1 MINYPISVFIDTN
14 IFDECK
20 YHLEDT
26 SVLKILRKFADDKKI
41 RLYTSNIVL
50 GEVEKHIKDNVSSTY
65 DVLKKQIK
73 EMRKFISPSI
83 LVDTPIRPYFDLP
96 LNDGLEDAA
105 FAKFYEYICEVGFT
119 VLDNSGVDVNK
130 IVDDYFHCRPPF
142 EDNVKKKSEF
152 PDAIMISKLKEEFG
166 KDNCV
171 WIVSGDNGFQRAFVG
186 LEGFNCLGKLKD
198 LFDIIN
204 EQDEKAIYDA
214 IKFHLLNDVVLENI
228 EMKIKEKISDGA
240 FEIDGMDCD
249 RKGFCEGFDYDEAF
263 IESISNL
270 SVGLSSV
277 NEVGENTVSV
287 TIECRADIS
296 VLCSYDDLDNA
307 AWNSEEKEY
316 IYLERGKVSE
326 DHSVEFESELEFS
339 ISSRANDFTFQ
350 LEKIELYLELN
361 QWTRTTREEI
371 VNDSRSEAEA
381 EMMDTLEEY
390 YKH

>member
-1 MINYPISVFIDTN
+1 MFVYPMSVFIDTN

-41 RLYTSNIVL
+41 CLYTSNIVL

-73 EMRKFISPSI
+73 EMRKLISPSI
-83 LVDTPIRPYFDLP
+83 LVDTPIKLYFELP

-105 FAKFYEYICEVGFT
+105 FTKFYEYICEVGFT
-119 VLDNSGVDVNK
+119 VLDNSGVDANQ

-152 PDAIMISKLKEEFG
+152 PDAIMISKIKAEFG

-171 WIVSGDNGFQRAFVG
+171 WIVSSDKGFQRAFAG
-186 LEGFNCLGKLKD
+186 LEGFNCLDKLKD

-204 EQDEKAIYDA
+204 EQDEKATYDA
-214 IKFHLLNDVVLENI
+214 IKLHLLNDDVLKKI
-228 EMKIKEKISDGA
+228 EIEIKEKISDGA

-270 SVGLSSV
+270 TVSLSSV
-277 NEVGENTVSV
+277 NEVSKNTVSITV
-287 TIECRADIS
+287 ECRADIS
-296 VLCSYDDLDNA
+296 VLCSYNDYDNA
-307 AWNSEEKEY
+307 DWDSEEEY
-316 IYLERGKVSE
+316 IYLERGEVSE
-326 DHSVEFESELEFS
+326 DHSVEFQSELEFS
-339 ISSRANDFTFQ
+339 VSSKANDFSFQ
-350 LEKIELYLELN
+350 LEKIEFYLELN
-361 QWTRTTREEI
+361 QWTRTNREFN
-371 VNDSRSEAEA
+371 VNDPRIEAEA
-381 EMMDTLEEY
+381 EMMDALEEY